1 MTDEGVSLAQQLKT
15 AIGLSSP
22 PEGSKK
28 DDRNMIMEQSFDNGI
43 RLDTSFE
50 LSSPAGRAMLSSSPI
65 RRISNPVHSNRA
77 IQKC

>member
-1 MTDEGVSLAQQLKT
+1 
-15 AIGLSSP
+15 
-22 PEGSKK
+22 
-28 DDRNMIMEQSFDNGI
+28 MIMEQSFDNGI